1 MDDEDVWGD
10 DDGVGHVVDDDE
22 RYDLDGAGPTAEQR
36 RALDATSLYASER
49 DKFGAVWPCSLLDDV
64 ARAPGIPER
73 RGPGCGSEVDD
84 SAYVPADLLPLR
96 AVVYAWFL
104 VVERILPGG
113 SMPRLATYD
122 GPFDG
127 GLDWDYRE
135 HMPAA
140 QAGMQLSLLEWFPDP
155 PVQSSLDAQF
165 EFLIGVRQSVERW
178 LPRARRELLVSSRP
192 ALLVESR
199 IRGRELPLHV
209 VLFAA
214 DPEGPEPTGSAE
226 GLGGDI
232 RAVQEAGSDAPRTR
246 RNRRRS
252 HREDV
257 GEVLAKAFE
266 YTPSEAG
273 VLGDAVR
280 AAMA

>member
-1 MDDEDVWGD
+1 MDDDGDAWGD
-10 DDGVGHVVDDDE
+10 DDGVGDFVDDDE

-192 ALLVESR
+192 ALLVESQV
-199 IRGRELPLHV
+199 RGRGLPLHV

-214 DPEGPEPTGSAE
+214 DPEGPEPA
-226 GLGGDI
+226 GDWDGHI
-232 RAVQEAGSDAPRTR
+232 WA
-246 RNRRRS
+246 
-252 HREDV
+252 
-257 GEVLAKAFE
+257 
-266 YTPSEAG
+266 
-273 VLGDAVR
+273 
-280 AAMA
+280 